1 MKAKNYKSRK
11 EQVML
16 TKFRTYD
23 LSVQFHHQIKTLKVA
38 PYLKDQLLR
47 ASSSIA
53 LNLAEGSAKPT
64 FRDRIKFYHI
74 ALASFREC
82 EAILHLSDCSTL
94 ELHALA
100 DRLGGSLY
108 KLCHQSAPVS

>member
-1 MKAKNYKSRK
+1 
-11 EQVML
+11 ML
-16 TKFRTYD
+16 SNFRTYQ
-23 LSVQFHHQIKTLKVA
+23 LAVQFHSSVKTLRVP

-47 ASSSIA
+47 ASSSVA
-53 LNLAEGSAKPT
+53 LNLAEGSSKPT

-82 EAILHLSDCSTL
+82 QAAIDIADCSTL

-108 KLCHQSAPVS
+108 KLCNQRAPVL